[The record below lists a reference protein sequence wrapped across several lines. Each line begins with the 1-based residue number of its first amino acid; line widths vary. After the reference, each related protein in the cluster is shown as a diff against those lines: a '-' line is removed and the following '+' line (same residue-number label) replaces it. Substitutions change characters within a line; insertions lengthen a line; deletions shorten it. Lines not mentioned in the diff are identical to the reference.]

1 MEIAELVI
9 APLSLDVDLAPL
21 LLAGLVLVPVRLAE
35 LEGLGFVLMGVAA
48 LVAADT
54 AHHSAVG

>member
-1 MEIAELVI
+1 MI

-35 LEGLGFVLMGVAA
+35 LEGLGFVLLGVAA
-48 LVAADT
+48 MVAADT
-54 AHHSAVG
+54 AHYSAAG